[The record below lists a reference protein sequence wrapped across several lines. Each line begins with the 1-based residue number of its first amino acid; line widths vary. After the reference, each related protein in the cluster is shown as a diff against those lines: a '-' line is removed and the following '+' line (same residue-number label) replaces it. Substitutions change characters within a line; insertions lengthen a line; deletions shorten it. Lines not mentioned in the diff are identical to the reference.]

1 MERFVGLIVAGGLA
15 LVAGL
20 WLLALLELGAVGWML
35 GLALTVLGTGA
46 LGSGIASELDLE
58 GEFGRRP

>member
-20 WLLALLELGAVGWML
+20 WLLALLESGAVGWML
-35 GLALTVLGTGA
+35 GLALTLLGTAG
-46 LGSGIASELDLE
+46 LGGGIASALE
-58 GEFGRRP
+58 FEAGR